1 MDGWI
6 PMCMTEGRCSPSKY
20 HLTNTDSVLT
30 PGKPRSIIYYFNL
43 WNVIYVFICLCIK
56 FLGVGWNPSCMI
68 PRFLWSEYYYV
79 YVVILAMLKLGFGR
93 SRVMPCYSR
102 DIGCLYDL
110 IMEYW
115 NMEERK
121 KNWRPDGNCLAPSV
135 SVKDRTVV
143 GPADHVWFVLTAYR
157 E

>member
-1 MDGWI
+1 MYLLLVHYL
-6 PMCMTEGRCSPSKY
+6 S
-20 HLTNTDSVLT
+20 
-30 PGKPRSIIYYFNL
+30 
-43 WNVIYVFICLCIK
+43 
-56 FLGVGWNPSCMI
+56 GVDWNPSCMI

-121 KNWRPDGNCLAPSV
+121 EIGDRRELSSPSV

-143 GPADHVWFVLTAYR
+143 GPADHV
-157 E
+157 